1 MTIVESLVPSKVP
14 VMLCIFVKHINTCT
28 RGEDVARFF
37 FKKKNDELNFGS
49 AGSLWLHGLFSCCSD
64 GGLLFAPEFK
74 L

>member
-1 MTIVESLVPSKVP
+1 
-14 VMLCIFVKHINTCT
+14 MLLGSFL
-28 RGEDVARFF
+28 
-37 FKKKNDELNFGS
+37 KKKNDELNFGS